1 MDNYVYINEV
11 EIFLWK
17 IYKKKKIKLIDIYFS
32 YLFKDDNFL
41 NSQVIMLFAFLLSY
55 SLKIGNI
62 CIFIKNI
69 LDINVFDNLIL
80 SFLDFFFKKRV
91 SIFDCISILYKNNVI
106 SSYFQKNNT
115 PFIFYKDNIYLNRFW
130 VCETEIVKFIK
141 KNFFKDYFIKKKNIL
156 YILKYC
162 DKFKMDV
169 YQKIS
174 ILNVFFNKISIISG
188 CPGTGKTT
196 LISKLILI
204 LYKFFKFK
212 NKNNIK
218 IISYTGKSVSNLTN
232 SLKKNF
238 KLLVFDNNLI
248 KLLPNKAITIHKFLN
263 LNYKEKNYLFKNN
276 ILDIKILIVD
286 ESSMVSFYLFFN
298 IIKLLKNNFI
308 KIIFLGDSN
317 QIGSIDPGS
326 FFNDICNCKYSLTNY
341 EKELL
346 KNLYIL
352 KFNFKK
358 ININLNKLNNN
369 VVFLKK
375 NYRFLK
381 NKNLLKISHF
391 INIGNYNIIDDFIKK
406 NNLNCN
412 FVFYDSKKFNYNF
425 FLNFC
430 IKKYKYY
437 IDFINKND
445 KKYNFFKIFNKF
457 QIITVLKNTFL
468 GTLFINYYINN
479 KFKNKVLKKLIYS
492 YKKKI
497 FYYGEPI
504 LINKNN
510 YDLNL
515 YNGDLGFIVFLKNRL
530 QVLFNDF
537 YKNYRLVYIKNI
549 YSWDNPWSITIHKS
563 QGSEFDNIFI
573 VFPDYFSNL
582 LNRELVYTAF
592 TRAKK
597 KVFVYSDKDIFFES
611 IKRKKKTF
619 NNFLERL

>member
-1 MDNYVYINEV
+1 MYINEV

-17 IYKKKKIKLIDIYFS
+17 IYKKKKIRLIDIYFS
-32 YLFKDDNFL
+32 FLFKNDNFL
-41 NSQVIMLFAFLLSY
+41 HSQINMLFAFLLSY
-55 SLKIGNI
+55 SLKKGNI
-62 CIFIKNI
+62 CISINNI
-69 LDINVFDNLIL
+69 LNKNMFDYLIL
-80 SFLDFFFKKRV
+80 DFLSYFFKKYV
-91 SIFDCISILYKNNVI
+91 SIYDCILILYKNNII

-115 PFIFYKDNIYLNRFW
+115 PFIFYKDNIYLNKFW
-130 VCETEIVKFIK
+130 VCETEIVKFMK
-141 KNFFKDYFIKKKNIL
+141 NNFFKDYFIKKKDIF
-156 YILKYC
+156 YILKCC
-162 DKFKMDV
+162 DEFKIDV

-174 ILNVFFNKISIISG
+174 VLNVFFNKISIISG
-188 CPGTGKTT
+188 GPGTGKTT

-204 LYKFFKFK
+204 LYKFFKLK
-212 NKNNIK
+212 NKDTIK
-218 IISYTGKSVSNLTN
+218 IVSYTGKSVSNLTN
-232 SLKKNF
+232 SLKNNF
-238 KLLVFDNNLI
+238 KRLVIDNNLI

-263 LNYKEKNYLFKNN
+263 LNYKEKNYFINNN
-276 ILDIKILIVD
+276 IFNTKILIID
-286 ESSMVSFYLFFN
+286 ESSMISFYLFFY

-326 FFNDICNCKYSLTNY
+326 FFNDICKCKYSLVNY
-341 EKELL
+341 KKELL

-352 KFNFKK
+352 NFNLKK
-358 ININLNKLNNN
+358 LNIDFYKINNN

-375 NYRFLK
+375 NYRFFK
-381 NKNLLKISHF
+381 NKDLLKISHF
-391 INIGNYNIIDDFIKK
+391 INIGNYNIIDSFIKK

-425 FLNFC
+425 LLNFC
-430 IKKYKYY
+430 INNYKYY
-437 IDFINKND
+437 INFINEKN
-445 KKYNFFKIFNKF
+445 KKYDFFKIFNKF
-457 QIITVLKNTFL
+457 QIITVLKNTFW
-468 GTLFINYYINN
+468 GMLFINSYINN
-479 KFKNKVLKKLIYS
+479 KIKNKVFKKLIYL

-530 QVLFNDF
+530 QILFNDF
-537 YKNYRLVYIKNI
+537 YKKYRLVYIRNI
-549 YSWDNPWSITIHKS
+549 YSWDNPWSITVHKS
-563 QGSEFDNIFI
+563 QGSEFDNVFIIF
-573 VFPDYFSNL
+573 PNYFSSL
-582 LNRELVYTAF
+582 LNRELIYTAF

-619 NNFLERL
+619 NNFLKRL